1 MTITEAAAA
10 RAVGGRARP
19 GWAVAELAVAVALVA
34 AGLGGYIAYSST
46 PWLLLAATV
55 FFWWRGPGWRAVGLR
70 RPSAPARVFT
80 IGLLVG
86 VAYQFVGLYVVEP
99 MLARATSGELPDV
112 SAFRSIVGDEMRL
125 AFWLVL
131 VWTLAAFMEE
141 LVFRGWIMTRVA
153 EIGNFS
159 RRAWLAAATIS
170 SALFGAVH
178 LYQGVSGVVATGLT
192 GLVFACLY
200 FATGRNLWASI
211 LAHGFMDTA
220 GFVMIYLGLYPGI

>member
-1 MTITEAAAA
+1 MTTTGEAA
-10 RAVGGRARP
+10 RAKGPSAHA
-19 GWAVAELAVAVALVA
+19 GWAIAELAVAVALVV
-34 AGLGGYIAYSST
+34 AGLRGYIAFSST
-46 PWLLLAATV
+46 PWLLLAATL

-86 VAYQFVGLYVVEP
+86 IAYQFMGLYIVEP

-112 SAFRSIVGDEMRL
+112 SVFRPIVGDEIRL

-141 LVFRGWIMTRVA
+141 LVFRGWLMTRVA
-153 EIGNFS
+153 EIGSCS
-159 RRAWLAAATIS
+159 RGAWIVAAVVS

-192 GLVFACLY
+192 GLVLAGLY
-200 FATGRNLWASI
+200 LATGRNLWASI

-220 GFVMIYLGLYPGI
+220 GFVMIYLGVYPGI